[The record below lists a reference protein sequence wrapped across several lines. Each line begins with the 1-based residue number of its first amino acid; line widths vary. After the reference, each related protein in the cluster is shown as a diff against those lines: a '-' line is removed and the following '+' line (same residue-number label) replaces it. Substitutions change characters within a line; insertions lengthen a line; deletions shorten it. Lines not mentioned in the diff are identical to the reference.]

1 MDLQS
6 IEPFDGYDEEP
17 EVKEAPVYSEEGEV
31 SPAEN
36 DSEQSDV
43 RSEDDCAMRFLQQM
57 RLEMRRLQAENESLR
72 AKLEA
77 EKEKSKMWKTQV
89 NQKARKNA
97 KLKLQIIE
105 LEE

>member
-1 MDLQS
+1 M
-6 IEPFDGYDEEP
+6 
-17 EVKEAPVYSEEGEV
+17 

-36 DSEQSDV
+36 DSEQSEK
-43 RSEDDCAMRFLQQM
+43 RSEEDCAMQFLQQM
-57 RLEMRRLQAENESLR
+57 RLELRRCQAENETLR

-77 EKEKSKMWKTQV
+77 EKEKSRMWKTQV

-105 LEE
+105 LEEEAQERAAAKDSSADQPLLKQLN

>member
-6 IEPFDGYDEEP
+6 IEPFEGYDEEP
-17 EVKEAPVYSEEGEV
+17 EVKADPRYSEEGEV